1 MPIISAAQEMEV
13 EGSQS
18 WADPGKNVRLHLKT
32 NQSKRD
38 WGHGSSG
45 VMLVQGPYFKTAVPI
60 FEKNVEC

>member
-1 MPIISAAQEMEV
+1 MEV

-60 FEKNVEC
+60 FEKNVEG